1 MCTQH
6 SNPIRCISRLFGCMS
21 LIFIVRGYGLAA
33 PSARLPRAALL
44 ALLADLVYYVFV
56 GFLLGRG
63 ICWVGVSMS
72 SFGLLSVAIVH

>member
-1 MCTQH
+1 MYVV
-6 SNPIRCISRLFGCMS
+6 LFSCMS
-21 LIFIVRGYGLAA
+21 LGFIARGCGLAG
-33 PSARLPRAALL
+33 PSTRLPRAALL